1 MTRLFADDCLVYT
14 TVTEEEDMTLL
25 QADLKSLESWQ
36 ETWKMSFNP
45 AKCSVL
51 KISNKRTPPT
61 REYAFCGQVLQH
73 TTSQPYLGVNLDN
86 KLSWGNHVDNTVAK
100 ASRTLGFLRRNL
112 WFCPKEVKTFSLHNL
127 SETTIGIRDLC
138 LGPIQEKQIN
148 KLERVQRKAA
158 RFALGTMR
166 GEAV

>member
-1 MTRLFADDCLVYT
+1 MAGIILRGRGFKVVQMVCVALIGAQGEGPKGPKPCKFQT
-14 TVTEEEDMTLL
+14 TVTEEEDMNLL

-73 TTSQPYLGVNLDN
+73 TTSQPYLGVTLDN

-100 ASRTLGFLRRNL
+100 ASRTWDSSGEIFGS
-112 WFCPKEVKTFSLHNL
+112 V
-127 SETTIGIRDLC
+127 
-138 LGPIQEKQIN
+138 
-148 KLERVQRKAA
+148 RKK
-158 RFALGTMR
+158 
-166 GEAV
+166 